1 MEAKGVL
8 IHAGSAL
15 TAGEH
20 KQTLTDQGTIVA
32 SQSFTLLIV
41 DDNAHMRTII
51 GYVARA
57 CGIAHI
63 LEAGNGAEAFER
75 LRTQRVDVTT
85 VDLNMDP
92 INGLEF
98 VKMIRTSRDSPDP
111 YLPVIVISAYSERS
125 QVQAARDAGADEF
138 LTKPVT
144 ARALLKRMESVI
156 YRRRPFVVTPVYC
169 GPDRR
174 RKTDDDFRGQKR
186 RKADI

>member
-1 MEAKGVL
+1 MRDPK
-8 IHAGSAL
+8 
-15 TAGEH
+15 
-20 KQTLTDQGTIVA
+20 
-32 SQSFTLLIV
+32 FTLLIV

-57 CGIAHI
+57 CGISHI
-63 LEAGNGAEAFER
+63 LEASNGAEAFER
-75 LRTQRVDVTT
+75 LRCEKVDVAT

-111 YLPVIVISAYSERS
+111 YLPVIIVSAYSERS

-144 ARALLKRMESVI
+144 AQALLKRMEAVV
-156 YRRRPFVVTPVYC
+156 YRRRPFVLTPAFT

-174 RKTDDDFRGQKR
+174 RRSDDDFRGANR
-186 RKADI
+186 RKASGNF